1 MTWEAIFLNDIHI
14 CPTNIPPENAVGLQA
29 EPPKAKPGSSS
40 ITTTE
45 TNSREGSKPWAVNN
59 PLASSCLLGRSVG
72 MLQTAGHRSFLW
84 QLWQTQNQ
92 VAKWDATI
100 QGGGENTTLTFCQ
113 SSVNEAMHLRAQAIA
128 DNRQY
133 RKSWEE
139 TREQGSGHFQ
149 KLESKVATVFWA
161 RRKREAVGTS
171 TRTALS
177 SDHNQIHSQLP
188 GAGVQW
194 AWGPRHT
201 RAKLP
206 GLPGSRSAVAGCSAN
221 PTLRILL
228 LDRSRR
234 KVTGRNWC
242 TFFYKQMLLYWT
254 PDFVINFGLFLPYAF
269 PKAAL
274 VPSAS
279 WALAISLIQYCLCC
293 PQLAHHW
300 VCNWHFACL
309 LWPG

>member
-14 CPTNIPPENAVGLQA
+14 GPTNILQKTQLDYRQNH
-29 EPPKAKPGSSS
+29 PRQKPGSSS

-59 PLASSCLLGRSVG
+59 TLAFSCLLGRSVG
-72 MLQTAGHRSFLW
+72 VLQTPGHRSFLW

-92 VAKWDATI
+92 VAKWDAAI
-100 QGGGENTTLTFCQ
+100 KGGGKNTTLTFCQ
-113 SSVNEAMHLRAQAIA
+113 SSVNEAMHLSAQVIA

-133 RKSWEE
+133 SKSWEE

-161 RRKREAVGTS
+161 GRKRQAVGTS

-177 SDHNQIHSQLP
+177 SGHNQIHSQLP
-188 GAGVQW
+188 GAGVQR
-194 AWGPRHT
+194 ARGPRHT

-206 GLPGSRSAVAGCSAN
+206 GLPGSRSTVVGCSAN

-234 KVTGRNWC
+234 KVTR
-242 TFFYKQMLLYWT
+242 Q
-254 PDFVINFGLFLPYAF
+254 GLMCLPLQAD
-269 PKAAL
+269 AAL
-274 VPSAS
+274 LDT
-279 WALAISLIQYCLCC
+279 WLCD
-293 PQLAHHW
+293 
-300 VCNWHFACL
+300 
-309 LWPG
+309 